1 MYKNP
6 LSTVSKLLYLVK
18 VMNEAIKLNDPKTL
32 GEAKLLLGNFEVIT
46 SNAIEETAED
56 WPALAAA

>member
-1 MYKNP
+1 
-6 LSTVSKLLYLVK
+6 VSKLLYLVK
-18 VMNEAIKLNDPKTL
+18 VMNEAIKLNEPKTL

-46 SNAIEETAED
+46 SNAIEEAAED

>member
-18 VMNEAIKLNDPKTL
+18 DMNEAIKLNEPKTL

-46 SNAIEETAED
+46 SNAIEEAAED